1 MSGRND
7 RTRRPDGAAFF
18 IAAGLAALGGL
29 LIWDASR
36 IPDLAGYAGIGP
48 ADVPR
53 LIGWGLVLL
62 AIGTVVEGMRGGFDP
77 RPRQQP
83 VPVLWILGGLVGQLL
98 LLHWAGFVLAS
109 AVLFAGTAGAFG
121 KRNIAVTLP
130 VGIVFAACVYGVFDR
145 ILQLNLPGGPLEMMV
160 FGG

>member
-29 LIWDASR
+29 LIWDATR

-62 AIGTVVEGMRGGFDP
+62 AVWTVIDGMRGGFEP

-83 VPVLWILGGLVGQLL
+83 VPVLWILGGLVAQLV
-98 LLHWAGFVLAS
+98 LLHWAGFVIAS
-109 AVLFAGTAGAFG
+109 AMLFAGTAGAFG
-121 KRNIAVTLP
+121 KRNPLVTVP
-130 VGIVFAACVYGVFDR
+130 VGIVFAGCVYFLFDNL
-145 ILQLNLPGGPLEMMV
+145 LQLNLPDGPLELMV